1 MIIKCCGLN
10 PSRDVQ
16 VCLDLKVNFLGFIFY
31 EKSPRNIKVSD
42 LDVLKN
48 YNRKNSL
55 FTAVTVNA
63 SNDLIDQIIF
73 KNIQCIQLHGS
84 ETNQRIKEIKQR
96 SKLKVIKTIQV
107 KDGAD
112 IGLYKKYSDADYILH
127 DTPSMEG
134 SIKFPV
140 DLIHELPKGENF
152 ALAGSISESTIDNIA
167 KLGVKFCDL
176 SSKLE
181 TKLGIKDHKKI
192 KKFMD
197 KVKQINENTF
207 F

>member
-31 EKSPRNIKVSD
+31 EKSPRNIKISD
-42 LDVLKN
+42 LDILKN

-107 KDGAD
+107 KDEPD
-112 IGLYKKYSDADYILH
+112 IGLYKKYIDADYILH

-134 SIKFPV
+134 SIEFPT
-140 DLIHELPKGENF
+140 DLIHKLPKEENF
-152 ALAGSISESTIDNIA
+152 AVAGSISESTIDNIA

-197 KVKQINENTF
+197 KVKQINENTSL
-207 F
+207 

>member
-10 PSRDVQ
+10 PFRDVQ

-31 EKSPRNIKVSD
+31 KKSPRNIKISD

-107 KDGAD
+107 KDEVD
-112 IGLYKKYSDADYILH
+112 IDLYKKYSDADYILH

-134 SIKFPV
+134 SIEFPT
-140 DLIHELPKGENF
+140 DLIHKLPKGENF
-152 ALAGSISESTIDNIA
+152 AVAGSISENTIDNIA

-197 KVKQINENTF
+197 KVKQINENTSF
-207 F
+207 

>member
-31 EKSPRNIKVSD
+31 EKSPRNIKISD

-63 SNDLIDQIIF
+63 NNDLIDQIIL

-84 ETNQRIKEIKQR
+84 ETNQRIKEIKKR

-107 KDGAD
+107 KDEAD

-134 SIKFPV
+134 SIKFPT
-140 DLIHELPKGENF
+140 DLIHKLPKEENF
-152 ALAGSISESTIDNIA
+152 AVAGSISESTIDNIA

-197 KVKQINENTF
+197 KVKQINENTSF
-207 F
+207 

>member
-31 EKSPRNIKVSD
+31 EKSPRNIKISD

-63 SNDLIDQIIF
+63 NNDMIDKIKL

-84 ETNQRIKEIKQR
+84 ETV
-96 SKLKVIKTIQV
+96 SYTHLTLPTI
-107 KDGAD
+107 
-112 IGLYKKYSDADYILH
+112 YS
-127 DTPSMEG
+127 
-134 SIKFPV
+134 V
-140 DLIHELPKGENF
+140 
-152 ALAGSISESTIDNIA
+152 
-167 KLGVKFCDL
+167 
-176 SSKLE
+176 
-181 TKLGIKDHKKI
+181 
-192 KKFMD
+192 
-197 KVKQINENTF
+197 
-207 F
+207 

>member
-31 EKSPRNIKVSD
+31 EKSPRNIKISD

-63 SNDLIDQIIF
+63 SNDMIDQIKS

-84 ETNQRIKEIKQR
+84 ETNERIKEIKQR

-107 KDGAD
+107 KNETD
-112 IGLYKKYSDADYILH
+112 ISLYEKYIDADYILH
-127 DTPSMEG
+127 DTPSMER
-134 SIKFPV
+134 SIEFPV
-140 DLIHELPKGENF
+140 DLIRKIPKAKNF
-152 ALAGSISESTIDNIA
+152 ALAGSISEDNIVSIA

-181 TKLGIKDHKKI
+181 SKLGIKDHTKI
-192 KKFMD
+192 KNLMN
-197 KVKQINENTF
+197 KVKQINENASF
-207 F
+207 

>member
-31 EKSPRNIKVSD
+31 EKSPRNIKISD

-96 SKLKVIKTIQV
+96 SKLQVIKTIQV
-107 KDGAD
+107 KDESD

-134 SIKFPV
+134 SIEFPA
-140 DLIHELPKGENF
+140 DLIHKLPKGENF

-197 KVKQINENTF
+197 KVKQINENTSF
-207 F
+207 